1 MLDRFKAMAAEIRSA
16 FSAAI
21 PSNPS
26 DDPVTQESA
35 LITFRVDDVTPA
47 ADRLWMSTLRESL
60 EMRSGSRILIMP
72 EGDIPALAAE
82 GYFVP
87 RTKAGKNE
95 NGSDVQEPL
104 RRVGVY
110 SQGITKS
117 AFLQNVDTSEAAI
130 LKRMA
135 TGSPMLHPLMQAI
148 HLAFSQHRPLILSPD
163 SIWLTIVQGFGHH
176 VHENA
181 EALRGR
187 IVSHEGKKDL
197 VVETRSLD
205 AEDWP
210 LLTAQFSAAIR
221 DNSNEVLYETLMC
234 KFSTTTPNIQT
245 AMEIALMDVYERYF
259 NYIMMCVCGIPKI
272 TLEGT
277 VADWRRMRERIEVLA
292 IYDLEWWTSR
302 LAPILD
308 QFVAT
313 AEGHPDRK
321 FWQAIYKP
329 RQAYATEL
337 ATGWITD
344 LFPYLGD
351 RPERRRNE
359 TLKLARENWIF
370 PNPDQNV
377 GMFSTIGVGLSS
389 FPSGLSRAPVKVK
402 VESSGLET
410 DVDLIGG
417 FAGVGQRTDDPAL
430 FPIIS
435 WAVAEKSQEEK
446 AVPPKSPDR
455 SLNAHAPAHL
465 ESGPSVGRLFIPR
478 DR

>member
-1 MLDRFKAMAAEIRSA
+1 M
-16 FSAAI
+16 
-21 PSNPS
+21 
-26 DDPVTQESA
+26 
-35 LITFRVDDVTPA
+35 
-47 ADRLWMSTLRESL
+47 
-60 EMRSGSRILIMP
+60 
-72 EGDIPALAAE
+72 
-82 GYFVP
+82 
-87 RTKAGKNE
+87 
-95 NGSDVQEPL
+95 
-104 RRVGVY
+104 
-110 SQGITKS
+110 
-117 AFLQNVDTSEAAI
+117 DTSEATV
-130 LKRMA
+130 LKGMA
-135 TGSPMLHPLMQAI
+135 TGTPMLHPLMQAI
-148 HLAFSQHRPLILSPD
+148 HLAFSQHRPLVLSPD

-181 EALRGR
+181 EALRDR

-197 VVETRSLD
+197 EVKTRSLD
-205 AEDWP
+205 AEHWP
-210 LLTAQFSAAIR
+210 LLTAKFSAAIR

-234 KFSTTTPNIQT
+234 KFSTTTPSIQT

-259 NYIMMCVCGIPKI
+259 NYSVMCVCGIPKI

-277 VADWRRMRERIEVLA
+277 PADWRRMRERVEVLA

-302 LAPILD
+302 LEPILD

-370 PNPDQNV
+370 PNPNQNAS
-377 GMFSTIGVGLSS
+377 MFSSTGVGLGS
-389 FPSGLSRAPVKVK
+389 FPSGLSRAPVKVT
-402 VESSGLET
+402 VESSDLEM

-417 FAGVGQRTDDPAL
+417 FAGVGQGTDDCAL

-435 WAVAEKSQEEK
+435 WAVAEKSQETK
-446 AVPPKSPDR
+446 AVPPKSPGR
-455 SLNAHAPAHL
+455 SVNAHGSAHP
-465 ESGPSVGRLFIPR
+465 ESGTSAGQLFIPR